1 MITQLRCKPVTLR
14 NVTLEICRSLQCT
27 IVYLAKIHLAIEN
40 EIRNNFRLTA
50 LCHQPPNHRTVRVQ
64 WSHTFVATGGHEPGD
79 VDARRRDADESRH
92 GESASADNAP
102 RASAAPQT
110 GAAAVTVGSI
120 SSKWVRGKNCCST
133 DWKYKAI
140 TYQSLALVPQNRPR
154 PYLHVPCDGFVAASD
169 AAITP
174 GCQKVS
180 FAVEF
185 IKNQDIITHH
195 LRILLI
201 LCSESSTWFA
211 RLLWWQFF
219 CYSPWLSLLHLRS
232 QMRRRVCNSH
242 LKRLLSSQRVP
253 RKRDGWRTW

>member
-50 LCHQPPNHRTVRVQ
+50 LCHQPPTTALCHQPPNHRTVQVQ
-64 WSHTFVATGGHEPGD
+64 RSHTFVATGGHEPGD

-201 LCSESSTWFA
+201 LCSESSTY
-211 RLLWWQFF
+211 LLWCCCGFA
-219 CYSPWLSLLHLRS
+219 LHL
-232 QMRRRVCNSH
+232 Q
-242 LKRLLSSQRVP
+242 
-253 RKRDGWRTW
+253 